1 VSIELLWIIPS
12 VSFAFFIAL
21 VIYIAQK
28 KSLET
33 SLKQEVTNFNNG
45 IANKTLKG
53 NNPEHRL
60 EELERAINLVTN
72 SITNQQKII
81 DRFKQQNTDSNE
93 EIGDLKDK
101 LRELY
106 KEYDIVLSENFSLRA
121 KMKKMMVEDSNE
133 DDNSSNNAIISGNK
147 ENKSSRVNLKLYEDT
162 RVFNVTE
169 FNSIENIND
178 QDMKSVS

>member
-1 VSIELLWIIPS
+1 MSIELLWIIPS
-12 VSFAFFIAL
+12 ISFAFFIAL

-45 IANKTLKG
+45 IANQTLKG

-81 DRFKQQNTDSNE
+81 DRFKQQNTDSTQ
-93 EIGDLKDK
+93 EISDLKDK

-121 KMKKMMVEDSNE
+121 KMKKVTGEDTAK
-133 DDNSSNNAIISGNK
+133 DDNNSNVAIISGNRD
-147 ENKSSRVNLKLYEDT
+147 NKSSKVNLKLYEDT
-162 RVFNVTE
+162 RVFNVSDL
-169 FNSIENIND
+169 NALENISD
-178 QDMKSVS
+178 QNMKSVS